1 MKFKAGDRVKL
12 LDKTC
17 GPIKGL
23 RDTLTLTYRDRSDL
37 IPRFGIVVNL
47 ELDHYKYHTFYRVQP
62 ENYDSKIFRH
72 KNLMF
77 FEEDLEKINDD
88 WFEDELFVI

>member
-1 MKFKAGDRVKL
+1 MKFKAGDRVRI

-17 GPIKGL
+17 GPINGL
-23 RDTLTLTYRDRSDL
+23 KDVLTLTYRDRSDL
-37 IPRFGIVVNL
+37 IPRFGTVVDFEEN
-47 ELDHYKYHTFYRVQP
+47 HYKYYAFYRVTP
-62 ENYDSKIFRH
+62 DNYKSNVFRH

-77 FEEDLEKINDD
+77 YEEDLEKINND